1 MPAFTGAEGQ
11 SGSVGARPY
20 PYFRE
25 GYPPL
30 GRALARAFAPE
41 AKGTTM
47 AFKDLLVYLDS
58 HPSARQR
65 VDLACGLAVRYQA
78 HLTGLYVVA
87 PLVTPS
93 YFDAHLPETVNETQQ
108 QRQKHLAATAQRLF
122 HERTAAA
129 GLADRAEWRDAEGVA
144 PDIVSLHGRYADLI
158 VVGQR
163 DPQHVYESPSLLP
176 QELIFGCGRPVLTVP
191 FSGRFDLPGKH
202 VLVGWNASREAARAL
217 ADALPFL
224 LPAQRITLLAVNP
237 GKGAGT
243 AGDAPAEDIARH
255 LARHGIRAE
264 ALHVVDT
271 EAETGEILL
280 DHVDRLGCDLV
291 VMGAYGHS
299 RLRSLILGSLT
310 TFVLGRMSIPVLM
323 SH

>member
-1 MPAFTGAEGQ
+1 
-11 SGSVGARPY
+11 
-20 PYFRE
+20 
-25 GYPPL
+25 
-30 GRALARAFAPE
+30 
-41 AKGTTM
+41 M
-47 AFKDLLVYLDS
+47 AIKDILVHVDS
-58 HPSARQR
+58 HPSSRQR
-65 VDLACGLAVRYQA
+65 VDMACSLAARYDA
-78 HLTGLYVVA
+78 HVTGLYVIA

-93 YFDAHLPETVNETQQ
+93 YFDARLPETVNESQQ
-108 QRQKHLAATAQRLF
+108 ERQKKLAAKASLLF
-122 HERTAAA
+122 EERAAA
-129 GLADRAEWRDAEGVA
+129 CGVDARADWRDAEGTPAEV
-144 PDIVSLHGRYADLI
+144 VSLQGRYADLL

-163 DPQHVYESPSLLP
+163 DPQHVYEAPSLLP

-191 FSGRFDLPGKH
+191 YCGRFDLPGRH
-202 VLVGWNASREAARAL
+202 VLVGWNASREAARAV

-224 LPAQRITLLAVNP
+224 LMANKVTMLAVNP
-237 GKGAGT
+237 AKDTGT
-243 AGDAPAEDIARH
+243 PGDSPAADIARH
-255 LARHGIRAE
+255 LSRHGINAE
-264 ALHVVDT
+264 ARHVVDT